1 MAPGLGLKAPY
12 CHSPGFSSMTLL
24 QAHAAPGWEEL
35 KDLCGLDIWKNVRA
49 GENVAVLKLALAVKG
64 QGRVT
69 GCMWVMG

>member
-1 MAPGLGLKAPY
+1 
-12 CHSPGFSSMTLL
+12 MTLL